1 MHFWP
6 FLSFFCCF
14 GFFVCRLQ
22 LHCGYRIMYILEG
35 WSFLGEINCDKISI
49 NRSKSKFHM
58 RSSHPVVIVST
69 ITSQPSP
76 PLFFFSQ
83 NEDDFILKPLLY
95 SSILVHS
102 HYPIGLN
109 LPISENGD
117 VSTGEEHL
125 FCISKYVISDL
136 LNRDHLSTWRQTIVT
151 DTAHEEKNG
160 LSYSAW
166 MNS

>member
-1 MHFWP
+1 
-6 FLSFFCCF
+6 
-14 GFFVCRLQ
+14 
-22 LHCGYRIMYILEG
+22 
-35 WSFLGEINCDKISI
+35 
-49 NRSKSKFHM
+49 M
-58 RSSHPVVIVST
+58 RNSHPVVIVST
-69 ITSQPSP
+69 ITSQPSPP

-160 LSYSAW
+160 LVTQRE
-166 MNS
+166 